1 MFEEMA
7 SAGFKM
13 LALCF
18 VIIMAFILVWGYFSV
33 SSGRRRRF

>member
-7 SAGFKM
+7 LAGFEV
-13 LALCF
+13 LAFLF
-18 VIIMAFILVWGYFSV
+18 VIIMSFILVSGCFSV

>member
-13 LALCF
+13 LLLLS
-18 VIIMAFILVWGYFSV
+18 VIIMVFILVWGYFSV
-33 SSGRRRRF
+33 SSARRRKF

>member
-7 SAGFKM
+7 SAGFEM
-13 LALCF
+13 LALFF
-18 VIIMAFILVWGYFSV
+18 VIIMAFILVSGSFSV